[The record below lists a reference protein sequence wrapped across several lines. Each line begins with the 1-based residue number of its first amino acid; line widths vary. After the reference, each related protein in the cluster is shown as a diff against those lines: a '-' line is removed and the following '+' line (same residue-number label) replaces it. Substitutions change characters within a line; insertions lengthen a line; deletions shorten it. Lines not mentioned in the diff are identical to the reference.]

1 MLTASLQ
8 STWEQK
14 NRQPSRQKYGSY
26 QQNGF
31 GGVDEGDM
39 TKSIAYGSQPDRT
52 LGRSNNYS
60 QQQAQQNSYY
70 PNPNVGGSTGIS
82 SELPNLKM
90 PQVRAV
96 AHNSAQSLFCDVSFL
111 LS

>member
-26 QQNGF
+26 QQSGF

-39 TKSIAYGSQPDRT
+39 SKSIAYGAQQQDRT

-70 PNPNVGGSTGIS
+70 PNQNMGGSTGAP

-90 PQVRAV
+90 PQVSRPATFP
-96 AHNSAQSLFCDVSFL
+96 LFS
-111 LS
+111 SP